1 MYIGFKNYIFF
12 GQSSIV
18 VDSLHLYNLYRNNT
32 FISGKAE
39 KEQGRMLIWAPW
51 LSQVKAMISEH

>member
-32 FISGKAE
+32 FISSKAE
-39 KEQGRMLIWAPW
+39 KEQARMLIWEPW